1 MFRATDGT
9 KREYTQDVVAA
20 AVSYIKVCLGLQEH
34 EKRSIRNAA
43 VWIYLIQPHILNS
56 HHKWRD
62 ALDAQKNTLISTLKT
77 SACVYTFL
85 KK

>member
-56 HHKWRD
+56 HH
-62 ALDAQKNTLISTLKT
+62 AISGEMRWMRRRTPQRVCT
-77 SACVYTFL
+77 RF
-85 KK
+85 